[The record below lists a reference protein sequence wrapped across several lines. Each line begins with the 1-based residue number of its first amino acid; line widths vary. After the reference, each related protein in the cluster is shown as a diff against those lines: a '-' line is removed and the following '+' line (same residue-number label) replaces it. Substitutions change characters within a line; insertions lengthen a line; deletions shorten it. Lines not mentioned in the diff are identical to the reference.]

1 MDFYPGIV
9 IDSHSSRVMA
19 ETDEEPLVEMIGIEK
34 RFGRVNAL
42 AGVDLD
48 LERNEIHGLLGD
60 NGSGKSTLVKTLVG
74 VHAPDAGEIFI
85 RGERARIR
93 SPTDAREHGIA
104 TVYQDLALVGEL
116 TVAANIFLGRNPTRR
131 VGYLFDVIDWKTMNE
146 RARQILEERLNIEL
160 DPTQRVEFLSGGER
174 QAIAI
179 ARALITEPDIVI
191 MDEPTSAL
199 SADSVSR
206 VHELIRTLKREGLT
220 VLIISHNID
229 EVFSLTDRL
238 TVLDNGNLV
247 GTVRTADVTNDQVL
261 RMIIE
266 GKMPEEA
273 VEGASAASS

>member
-9 IDSHSSRVMA
+9 IDSLSSRVMA

-146 RARQILEERLNIEL
+146 RARQILEDRLNIEL